1 MLRFVKLFGKKV
13 AALKILSW
21 EVPEDISLAIIDESN
36 EFVLPPL
43 AHPHPQISNVSRIL
57 LSLVYDTHVVHLIKE
72 DE

>member
-1 MLRFVKLFGKKV
+1 MKKV

-43 AHPHPQISNVSRIL
+43 AHPHPQISSVSRIL

>member
-1 MLRFVKLFGKKV
+1 MLRLVKLFGKKV

-43 AHPHPQISNVSRIL
+43 ARPFTNFEVEDFIVTRMTYCCSSN
-57 LSLVYDTHVVHLIKE
+57 
-72 DE
+72 

>member
-1 MLRFVKLFGKKV
+1 MLRLVKLFGKKV

-43 AHPHPQISNVSRIL
+43 AHPFTNFERVEDFIVTCMTYCCSSN
-57 LSLVYDTHVVHLIKE
+57 
-72 DE
+72 